1 MKKVSTIAALFMSV
15 LMVFTFISCEIEAED
30 SGKKKESVPEG
41 FVRVT
46 GRTIKGTEQWTPPSN
61 IFVAGRSITIG
72 NLYVCDHEVTQAEYE
87 KYCTYSTYS
96 YSYRPSTKYG
106 LGENYP
112 VYYVSWYDTI
122 VYCNLRSIDEGL
134 TPVYAING
142 ETDPAKWSGIKKGTV
157 AGVPKYYGPDS
168 INKTW
173 DAITFDI
180 TANGYRLPTEAEWEY
195 IAREGKTSGTEFS
208 GSNTLEAVA
217 WCQNNSEDKAHEVK
231 TDKVPGTDSANA
243 LGVYDMSGNVWDWCW
258 DWYGDISDTTD
269 ATGPVSISS
278 SRADRENRGG
288 SWKFTSKYCTV
299 SIRGDCGYP
308 NLRLNDIGFR
318 VVRSI
323 R

>member
-1 MKKVSTIAALFMSV
+1 MKKVSTIAALFMSI
-15 LMVFTFISCEIEAED
+15 LMVVTFISCEIEAED

-87 KYCTYSTYS
+87 KYCTYSS
-96 YSYRPSTKYG
+96 SDRPLTGYG

-112 VYYVSWYDTI
+112 VYFVSWYDTI
-122 VYCNLRSIDEGL
+122 VYCNLRSIDDGL

-142 ETDPAKWSGIKKGTV
+142 EINPTKWQYIQNKTVDGSAK
-157 AGVPKYYGPDS
+157 YCGPNFVNSTWDS
-168 INKTW
+168 ITL
-173 DAITFDI
+173 DI

-195 IAREGKTSGTEFS
+195 VAREGKTSGTEFS
-208 GSNTLEAVA
+208 GSNTQEVVA
-217 WCQNNSEDKAHEVK
+217 WCYNNSENKAHEVK

-243 LGVYDMSGNVWDWCW
+243 LGVYDMSGNVWEWCW

-269 ATGPVSISS
+269 ATGPISS
-278 SRADRENRGG
+278 SQDDRENRGG
-288 SWKFTSKYCTV
+288 SWQGWYNISF
-299 SIRGDCGYP
+299 RGTKGEPIFCYK
-308 NLRLNDIGFR
+308 DIGFR